1 MLFLNK
7 AHFMRTFLKIGHF
20 LFLFSQVLYEYDM
33 SISIFLCNRSCKIVR
48 FVHLL
53 VSEEMSLIQAYFH
66 PYVKYFIFIMEI
78 KSPLKWKDSI
88 NLKNKETRN
97 HLGNDI
103 DVHIFTFEWV
113 LIVTEIKHLVI
124 FQL

>member
-1 MLFLNK
+1 
-7 AHFMRTFLKIGHF
+7 
-20 LFLFSQVLYEYDM
+20 
-33 SISIFLCNRSCKIVR
+33 
-48 FVHLL
+48 
-53 VSEEMSLIQAYFH
+53 
-66 PYVKYFIFIMEI
+66 MEI

-103 DVHIFTFEWV
+103 DVRIFTFEWV